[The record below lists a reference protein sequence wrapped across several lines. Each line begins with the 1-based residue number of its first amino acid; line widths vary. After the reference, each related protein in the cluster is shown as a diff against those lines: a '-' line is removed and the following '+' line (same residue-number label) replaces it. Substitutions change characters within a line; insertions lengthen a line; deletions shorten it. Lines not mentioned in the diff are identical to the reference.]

1 MPAQSIA
8 TAVPARAKPIS
19 TLARMRVEPP
29 GSTRQA
35 QKAATAAQL
44 NRGQCDQTATAA
56 IAAHAAAARSPS
68 LKLAAS
74 GAKFT
79 AQVESR
85 VL

>member
-1 MPAQSIA
+1 MAAHSIETMA
-8 TAVPARAKPIS
+8 PVRAKPMS
-19 TLARMRVEPP
+19 SFARMRVEPP

-44 NRGQCDQTATAA
+44 SSGQCDKTAIAA

-74 GAKFT
+74 GAKLT

-85 VL
+85 IL